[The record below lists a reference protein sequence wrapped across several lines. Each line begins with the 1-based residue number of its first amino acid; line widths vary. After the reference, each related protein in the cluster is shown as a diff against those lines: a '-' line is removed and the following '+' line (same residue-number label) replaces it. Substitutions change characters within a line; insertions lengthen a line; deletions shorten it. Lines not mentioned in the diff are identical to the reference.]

1 MNLQNQIKPIVA
13 ALGVAL
19 AMAALPASAATYCS
33 DPGAHPDG
41 LFVNEMTLNSVNSTD
56 CYGVVSG
63 NINSTSDLN
72 SLNLKWGTDFQL
84 LADTGGDNTGS
95 FGGFN
100 FTLSATGV
108 GDPAGT
114 WLLTVTDPN
123 GATDPNLPTSLDL
136 VGALKASDRY
146 ALYLFDDILISAN
159 NTGTWQISFLNNG
172 GQTPDL
178 SHFALFVRPGDGEE
192 PPTEIPEPASLGLL
206 GLGMAGLAALRRR
219 RVV

>member
-1 MNLQNQIKPIVA
+1 MNLQNRIKPIVA
-13 ALGVAL
+13 AIGVAL
-19 AMAALPASAATYCS
+19 AVAALPASAASYCS
-33 DPGAHPDG
+33 DPGVHPDG

-72 SLNLKWGTDFQL
+72 NLNLTWGTDFQL
-84 LADTGGDNTGS
+84 LGDTGGDTTGS
-95 FGGFN
+95 FGGFD

-108 GDPAGT
+108 GDPTGT
-114 WLLTVTDPN
+114 WLLTVTDPDP
-123 GATDPNLPTSLDL
+123 ATDPNLPTSFDL

-146 ALYLFDDILISAN
+146 ALYFFDDILLDTN
-159 NTGTWQISFLNNG
+159 NDGTWQISFVNAG

-178 SHFALFVRPGDGEE
+178 SHLAVFIREGDEE
-192 PPTEIPEPASLGLL
+192 PPTEVPEPASLGLL

-219 RVV
+219 RKV